1 MKYGRANLKVG
12 TLGFSSARSQSFA
25 DYVLSM
31 EPEYLGGSAPPL
43 HLFMTFPQ
51 VDLSRISDV
60 AASAGVSVSVKQA
73 SGNLYDLAVR
83 LRKRAAY
90 AKLVA
95 YDETWTIVVR
105 SEESPVAA
113 GEIVEKWLANV
124 HPKLISSF
132 FDSKQLLDVVDS
144 FRKLPNPPEIN
155 VSEFVLREYP
165 KGPTHKT
172 WEKGKPY
179 DRSVIER
186 HILDNNAPL
195 DSIKFKISAER
206 DSFDCR
212 ISRNGHLVLYA
223 GSISQFMSLIVSP
236 MTDIAK
242 ANQDFFRNRQ
252 REFLEGKIVLKE
264 IRLAAD
270 EKEVATEH
278 LERLGG
284 AICDAFVGAILH
296 SGNPMLYVNAID
308 KLDGSVFDV
317 CAYPDEIIV
326 MPYSK
331 ASPSSLIRLYMLI
344 TEVVP
349 SAQRR
354 D

>member
-1 MKYGRANLKVG
+1 M
-12 TLGFSSARSQSFA
+12 
-25 DYVLSM
+25 SM
-31 EPEYLGGSAPPL
+31 EPEYAAGSAPPL
-43 HLFMTFPQ
+43 HLFITFPEIG
-51 VDLSRISDV
+51 VSRISDV
-60 AASAGVSVSVKQA
+60 AVSAGVSVGVRQA
-73 SGNLYDLAVR
+73 SGNLYDLVLR
-83 LRKRAAY
+83 LRKRAAH

-95 YDETWTIVVR
+95 YDEVWTIVVR
-105 SEESPVAA
+105 SSESPVTA

-132 FDSKQLLDVVDS
+132 FDSKQLLDLVDS
-144 FRKLPNPPEIN
+144 FARISNPPEIN

-186 HILDNNAPL
+186 HILENNAPL
-195 DSIKFKISAER
+195 DSIKFKVSAGR

-223 GSISQFMSLIVSP
+223 GSIPQFMSLIVSP
-236 MTDIAK
+236 LTEVAK
-242 ANQDFFRNRQ
+242 ANQEFFRHRE
-252 REFLEGKIVLKE
+252 REFVEGKLVLNE
-264 IRLAAD
+264 IRLITD
-270 EKEVATEH
+270 EKEVTTDR

-284 AICDAFVGAILH
+284 ALCDTFVGAVLH

-317 CAYPDEIIV
+317 CAYPDEIVV
-326 MPYSK
+326 MPHSK

-349 SAQRR
+349 SARR
-354 D
+354 RG

>member
-1 MKYGRANLKVG
+1 M
-12 TLGFSSARSQSFA
+12 GFSSLGSRSFA
-25 DYVLSM
+25 DYVMSM
-31 EPEYLGGSAPPL
+31 EPEYEAGSAPPL
-43 HLFMTFPQ
+43 HLFITFPQ
-51 VDLSRISDV
+51 IDLSRISDV
-60 AASAGVSVSVKQA
+60 AASAGVWVGVKQV
-73 SGNLYDLAVR
+73 SGNLYDLSVR

-90 AKLVA
+90 AKLVT
-95 YDETWTIVVR
+95 YDEIWTIVVH
-105 SEESPVAA
+105 STESPVTA

-132 FDSKQLLDVVDS
+132 FDSKQLLDLVDS
-144 FRKLPNPPEIN
+144 FGKLPNPPEIN

-172 WEKGKPY
+172 WEKGKSY

-186 HILDNNAPL
+186 HILENNAPL
-195 DSIKFKISAER
+195 DSIKFKVSAGR

-212 ISRNGHLVLYA
+212 ISRNGHLVLYV
-223 GSISQFMSLIVSP
+223 GSISQFMSLIISP
-236 MTDIAK
+236 LTDVAK
-242 ANQDFFRNRQ
+242 ANNDFFRHRQ
-252 REFLEGKIVLKE
+252 REFIEGKVVPNE

-270 EKEVATEH
+270 EKEITTEH

-284 AICDAFVGAILH
+284 ALCDAFVGAILH

-317 CAYPDEIIV
+317 CAYPDEIVV

-349 SAQRR
+349 SARRR

>member
-1 MKYGRANLKVG
+1 M
-12 TLGFSSARSQSFA
+12 GFSSPGSRSFA
-25 DYVLSM
+25 DYVMSM
-31 EPEYLGGSAPPL
+31 EPEYVAGSAPPL
-43 HLFMTFPQ
+43 HLFITFPEID
-51 VDLSRISDV
+51 VSRISDV
-60 AASAGVSVSVKQA
+60 AASAGVSVGVKQA

-95 YDETWTIVVR
+95 YDEIWTIVVR
-105 SEESPVAA
+105 SAESPVTA

-132 FDSKQLLDVVDS
+132 FDSKQLLDLVDS
-144 FRKLPNPPEIN
+144 FGKLSNPPEIN

-186 HILDNNAPL
+186 HILENSAPL
-195 DSIKFKISAER
+195 DSIKFKVSAGR

-212 ISRNGHLVLYA
+212 ISRNGHLVLYV

-236 MTDIAK
+236 LTDVAK
-242 ANQDFFRNRQ
+242 ANQDFFRHRQ
-252 REFLEGKIVLKE
+252 REFVEGKVVLNE
-264 IRLAAD
+264 IRLTTD
-270 EKEVATEH
+270 EKEVTTER

-284 AICDAFVGAILH
+284 ALCDAFVGAILH

-317 CAYPDEIIV
+317 CAYPDEIVV

-349 SAQRR
+349 SARRR